1 MPSKLPNPPPP
12 PNALTNPPLSRF
24 NDPHEFHEDTPI
36 AFEYVAASSAPRPNH
51 RASPSVSS
59 TTGRSLRRTPQID
72 SFKQSFVAR
81 PTRSTHIEAVSIGLS
96 VPSSASSSPNG
107 SPRSSPKVRF
117 AQPAH
122 SAPHFERTSSSPSRK
137 PKGPRPE
144 ESSSFSTSPDK
155 ELPRLRTKP
164 YRINRHIAQAILYTL
179 EEALRHP
186 HPFSPDLEEENAP
199 MPGFGSD
206 NRVPMESYSGN
217 NGRSNNGNAGGGGS
231 QNQPPRPNI
240 PQPTGSPGIKGPKQ
254 IMIDRQARE
263 EKKKQLAANEKAEFE
278 RIRREEEQKA
288 ILEERRLSDERK
300 ALAAGGGNGKFGAQP
315 AQGQQRVSG
324 NSQTTDRTS
333 GGRVTSGGG
342 ASVPVRG
349 SSNAGGIGGGD
360 LAAQKRA
367 QRAAQAAIS
376 GQGQPQQQTPN
387 PQMHDSGFQDES
399 PPGQKVSRTSFPHAF
414 ERWES
419 LSAHWEGLTSYWIR
433 KLEENTRALD
443 QDPISMH
450 LAHQVTDL
458 AAAGANLFHAV
469 VELQRLRASSE
480 RKFQRWFFDTRAETE
495 RLGEVNG
502 QLQKLVN
509 EERAGRQQ
517 AINEAVEEAK
527 KNSANDKMVAELK
540 RELEISKSEA
550 RRAWEE
556 LGRREQEERERVAS
570 LKEGMQTMV
579 GDVAVMPMMPGGP
592 SRGPSQAQATSR
604 QRPATREG
612 PYPGGPSSNVMG
624 GMEEDVRSRPLPDP
638 FSIPAT
644 QSGRQQPISSNTS
657 SGTTNRPVGSSNT
670 TPPDSRSVQPPAT
683 TAQYYQGHPA
693 VAMHEED
700 DYDTETEDGY
710 EIDEHG
716 SYVLDSEG
724 RRIRYPTLDPAGATW
739 GTSPASGAVVTNGG
753 VSGPGVS
760 NGQAATH
767 LAPADYTGQEYG
779 DGWEAVQRHQHM
791 TRLSDVIEEDERS
804 RTSASQVSRRD

>member
-1 MPSKLPNPPPP
+1 
-12 PNALTNPPLSRF
+12 
-24 NDPHEFHEDTPI
+24 
-36 AFEYVAASSAPRPNH
+36 
-51 RASPSVSS
+51 
-59 TTGRSLRRTPQID
+59 
-72 SFKQSFVAR
+72 
-81 PTRSTHIEAVSIGLS
+81 
-96 VPSSASSSPNG
+96 
-107 SPRSSPKVRF
+107 
-117 AQPAH
+117 
-122 SAPHFERTSSSPSRK
+122 
-137 PKGPRPE
+137 
-144 ESSSFSTSPDK
+144 
-155 ELPRLRTKP
+155 
-164 YRINRHIAQAILYTL
+164 
-179 EEALRHP
+179 
-186 HPFSPDLEEENAP
+186 

-217 NGRSNNGNAGGGGS
+217 NGRSTSSSVGGQGN

-240 PQPTGSPGIKGPKQ
+240 PQPAGSPGIKGPKQ

-263 EKKKQLAANEKAEFE
+263 EKKKQLAANEKAENE
-278 RIRREEEQKA
+278 RFRREEEQKA

-300 ALAAGGGNGKFGAQP
+300 ALAAGGGGNGKFVGNVSQT
-315 AQGQQRVSG
+315 QGQQRVSG
-324 NSQTTDRTS
+324 NSQTS
-333 GGRVTSGGG
+333 ARVISGGG
-342 ASVPVRG
+342 ANVPVRG

-360 LAAQKRA
+360 VAAQKRA

-376 GQGQPQQQTPN
+376 GQGQPQQQQQQQT

-399 PPGQKVSRTSFPHAF
+399 SLGQKVTKTSFPHAF

-458 AAAGANLFHAV
+458 TAAGANLFHAV

-480 RKFQRWFFDTRAETE
+480 RKFQRWFFDTRADTE

-502 QLQKLVN
+502 QLQKLLN
-509 EERAGRQQ
+509 EEREGRIR
-517 AINEAVEEAK
+517 AVEEAVEEANK
-527 KNSANDKMVAELK
+527 ANANDKIVAELK

-592 SRGPSQAQATSR
+592 SRVASQAQGASR

-612 PYPGGPSSNVMG
+612 PYPGGPTSGVMG
-624 GMEEDVRSRPLPDP
+624 GMEEDTRQRPLPDP
-638 FSIPAT
+638 FGIPTT
-644 QSGRQQPISSNTS
+644 QAGRQGPISSNTS
-657 SGTTNRPVGSSNT
+657 SGTTNRPVVGSSNT
-670 TPPDSRSVQPPAT
+670 TPPDSRAPMQPVAT

-693 VAMHEED
+693 TAMHEED

-710 EIDEHG
+710 EIDTQG
-716 SYVLDSEG
+716 NYVRDSEG

-739 GTSPASGAVVTNGG
+739 GGQPSSGATVTNGG
-753 VSGPGVS
+753 VTGSGVS
-760 NGQAATH
+760 NGQGATH
-767 LAPADYTGQEYG
+767 LAPADYAGQDYG
-779 DGWEAVQRHQHM
+779 NPEWEAVQRHQHM

>member
-1 MPSKLPNPPPP
+1 M
-12 PNALTNPPLSRF
+12 
-24 NDPHEFHEDTPI
+24 
-36 AFEYVAASSAPRPNH
+36 
-51 RASPSVSS
+51 SS

-72 SFKQSFVAR
+72 SLKQSYVTKPIR
-81 PTRSTHIEAVSIGLS
+81 PTHITAVSVGLS
-96 VPSSASSSPNG
+96 VPSSATSSPNA
-107 SPRSSPKVRF
+107 SPKPYPKVRF
-117 AQPAH
+117 AQPLH
-122 SAPHFERTSSSPSRK
+122 SAPQFEYIPPYTSRK
-137 PKGPRPE
+137 RKSKQPQKEGAL
-144 ESSSFSTSPDK
+144 SSGSTSPDQDQ
-155 ELPRLRTKP
+155 PSLRTKP
-164 YRINRHIAQAILYTL
+164 YHINRHIAAAILYTL

-186 HPFSPDLEEENAP
+186 HSFRPDIEEENAP

-217 NGRSNNGNAGGGGS
+217 NGRSNNGNVDGQGN

-263 EKKKQLAANEKAEFE
+263 EKKKQLAANEKAERE
-278 RIRREEEQKA
+278 RLRKEEEQRA

-300 ALAAGGGNGKFGAQP
+300 ALAAGGGGNGKFGGQAPQT
-315 AQGQQRVSG
+315 QGQQRVSG

-333 GGRVTSGGG
+333 GGRVISGGG
-342 ASVPVRG
+342 ASVPARG

-360 LAAQKRA
+360 VAAQKRA

-376 GQGQPQQQTPN
+376 GQGQPQQQQQT

-399 PPGQKVSRTSFPHAF
+399 TLPPKATKTSSFPHAF

-480 RKFQRWFFDTRAETE
+480 RKFQRWFFDTRADTE
-495 RLGEVNG
+495 RLSEVNG
-502 QLQKLVN
+502 QLQKLLN
-509 EERAGRQQ
+509 DEREERIRAV
-517 AINEAVEEAK
+517 AEAVAAAEEAK
-527 KNSANDKMVAELK
+527 KASANDKMVAELR

-592 SRGPSQAQATSR
+592 TRVASQAQGASR

-612 PYPGGPSSNVMG
+612 PYPGGPTSGVMG
-624 GMEEDVRSRPLPDP
+624 GMEEDTRQRPLPDP
-638 FSIPAT
+638 FGIPPT
-644 QSGRQQPISSNTS
+644 QAGRQGPISSNTS
-657 SGTTNRPVGSSNT
+657 SGTTQRPVGSSNT
-670 TPPDSRSVQPPAT
+670 TPPDSRAPMQPVAT

-693 VAMHEED
+693 TAMHEED

-710 EIDEHG
+710 EIDTQG
-716 SYVLDSEG
+716 NYVLDSEG
-724 RRIRYPTLDPAGATW
+724 RRIRYPTLDPAGAAW
-739 GTSPASGAVVTNGG
+739 GGQPSSGATVTNGG
-753 VSGPGVS
+753 VTEPGVN
-760 NGQAATH
+760 NGQGATH
-767 LAPADYTGQEYG
+767 LAPADYAGQDYG
-779 DGWEAVQRHQHM
+779 DPEWEAVQRHQHM